1 MRQAV
6 EIIVIGARQFA
17 GFVKR
22 LKGSPEKKQA
32 TIRKRTKEARLA
44 FSHHMHWTETGRL
57 NM

>member
-32 TIRKRTKEARLA
+32 TIRKRHVARLA